1 MDRETLNEY
10 DLIIKVHDN
19 PKTESYRKYNT
30 THVKIFILD
39 ANDNQP
45 EFKSD
50 SIQPINL
57 KETATNG
64 TIMRLL
70 AATDKDQGENGTVYF
85 MAGYSNGNLSSL
97 FTVQK
102 TGELTVS
109 GNLKD
114 RVGTYSFEVLA
125 LDKGSPQLNTSV
137 NLTISIIDENNHSPE
152 FLGLPENNIISV
164 YEVKTFILSLSILL
178 L

>member
-1 MDRETLNEY
+1 MNEY

-19 PKTESYRKYNT
+19 PKIESYRKYNT

-50 SIQPINL
+50 SIRPINV

-64 TIMRLL
+64 TILRLL

-85 MAGYSNGNLSSL
+85 EAGHSNGNLSAL

-102 TGELTVS
+102 TGEVTVS

-114 RVGTYSFEVLA
+114 RVGNYSFEVLA

-164 YEVKTFILSLSILL
+164 YEVKTFILTLTILL